1 MSIVKNIIN
10 KAKSDDY
17 DQDTQLTRE
26 QDTQVTSN
34 QDTQLP
40 SKQVKKSVK
49 KKTLNLEVPAEV
61 GNFWMGKIKMEGS
74 QFKKIVIA
82 FLSKKYG
89 LPEGYTKDDL

>member
-17 DQDTQLTRE
+17 DQDTQIASN

-34 QDTQLP
+34 Q
-40 SKQVKKSVK
+40 VKKSIK

-82 FLSKKYG
+82 FLIKKYG

>member
-17 DQDTQLTRE
+17 DQDTQIASN
-26 QDTQVTSN
+26 QVTQVTSN
-34 QDTQLP
+34 Q
-40 SKQVKKSVK
+40 VKKSIK

-82 FLSKKYG
+82 FLIKKYG